1 MSGKINTINLTGV
14 NCYLIKSEEGNLLI
28 DTGFV
33 NKREF
38 LEKKLTSLGCLPGNL
53 KLIILTHGDVDH
65 AGNAAF
71 LREKYGSKI
80 AVHADDK
87 AMLERGDMSV
97 NRKAKPDK
105 MSLIF
110 KVVSWTMS
118 LFIKPGKFDVF
129 QPDLTIDEN
138 FNLSE
143 YGFDLKIIHLPGH
156 SKGSVGVLTADG
168 DLFCGDFLYNML
180 GFNMIDNLPD
190 HKASVE
196 KLKKLNIKMIYPGHG
211 KPISNDQFQRKFR

>member
-1 MSGKINTINLTGV
+1 VSGKINTINLTGV